1 MAPHV
6 SGHDS
11 QLIDGHTGRD
21 GSSAPAVEQR
31 PSSPD
36 RPGELNRRQRERSLA
51 AAAAGVDVLVIG
63 AGITGAGCALDA
75 ASRGLSVAL
84 VDAGDIAV
92 GTSSRSGKV
101 LHGGLRYLEQYNFAL
116 VYHAIVERDLQ
127 VKVLAPHLA
136 QPEPFLYPLTKHWE
150 RPYAGAG
157 ITLYDIFGLRGNAV
171 PKQRHFTRRGAVRH
185 APSLD
190 PSVVTGAI
198 QYADVRMDDAR
209 HTLAVARTAAAN
221 GAEVIPRA
229 AVVDFLHAGGR
240 VTGAVVRDETTGR
253 TTQIRARVVINA
265 AGAWS
270 DDLQQLA
277 GANTFSVQPAKGV
290 HLLLR
295 KEAIDSDTGIL
306 ARASDSVIIARRW
319 WDYWLVGTTDTPWTG
334 DKGAPVAEVEDVEYL
349 LRELNHFLARK
360 VTADDVL
367 GVYAGIRPLLKPVGV
382 DGETTSALSRD
393 HSIVPGPDG
402 LVTIVGGKYTTYRLM
417 AEDAV
422 DSAVEATDFGR
433 TVPPSVTRRTPLVG
447 AQGWPALQNRMPVLA
462 RDHHLTEHTMQR
474 LLTRYGSEVTD
485 VLALGAQDPSWVRP
499 VKEWAGYLP
508 AEIVYGVQVEGAMS
522 LKDLLVRRTHLA
534 IELPDGAVAVAPAI
548 AALVAPLLGW
558 DEAEIARQIHAHE
571 AEVLADRAALQ
582 AVREAWRA
590 GTDGGGPTAAPTA
603 AERERAD
610 VDAGSPSPGAMA

>member
-1 MAPHV
+1 MQQTGQGAVGDRARPTT
-6 SGHDS
+6 
-11 QLIDGHTGRD
+11 DGPVPG
-21 GSSAPAVEQR
+21 G
-31 PSSPD
+31 
-36 RPGELNRRQRERSLA
+36 RPGQLNAGQRAESLA

-127 VKVLAPHLA
+127 VKVIAPHLA

-190 PSVVTGAI
+190 PAVVTGAI

-221 GAEVIPRA
+221 GAHVIPRA
-229 AVVDFLHAGGR
+229 AVVDFLHTGDR
-240 VTGAVVRDETTGR
+240 ITGAVVRDGVTDR
-253 TTQIRARVVINA
+253 THEIRARVVINA

-277 GANTFSVQPAKGV
+277 GANTFAVQPAKGV

-360 VTADDVL
+360 VTTDDVL
-367 GVYAGIRPLLKPVGV
+367 GVYAGVRPLLKPVGV

-402 LVTIVGGKYTTYRLM
+402 LITIVGGKYTTYRLM
-417 AEDAV
+417 AEDTVDTAV
-422 DSAVEATDFGR
+422 ATTDFGR
-433 TVPPSVTRRTPLVG
+433 RVPGSVTRATPLVG
-447 AQGWPALQNRMPVLA
+447 AQGWAALQNRMPLLA

-474 LLTRYGSEVTD
+474 LLTRYGNEVSD
-485 VLALGAQDPSWVRP
+485 VLALGAVDASWVHP

-508 AEIVYGVQVEGAMS
+508 AEIVYGVRAEGAMT

-534 IELPDGAVAVAPAI
+534 IELPDGAVSVAPAI

-558 DEAEIARQIHAHE
+558 DEAETARQIAGHE
-571 AEVLADRAALQ
+571 AEVAADRAALE
-582 AVREAWRA
+582 AVRA
-590 GTDGGGPTAAPTA
+590 GVGGAVTAEPTA
-603 AERERAD
+603 AERDRAD
-610 VDAGSPSPGAMA
+610 TDAGSPSPGAPA